1 MTDML
6 DAARGTD
13 QFANIRAVLDDALV
27 EDPETGRYQVRRSV
41 FTDEQ
46 LFELEMTHIFEGNWI
61 YLAHESQIP
70 NVGDYFTTYMGRQ
83 PIVITRNK
91 DGELG
96 ALINACSHRGAMLCR
111 RKTDNRTTFT
121 CPFHGWT
128 FNNSGKLLKAK
139 DARTGG
145 YPEQF
150 NKDGSHDL
158 TRVARFENYRGFLFG
173 SLNPDVLP
181 LEEHLG
187 DTTKVIDMIV
197 DQSPDGLEVLRGA
210 STYTY
215 DGNWKLQTENGA
227 DGYHVSSTHWNYAAT
242 TARRTAGESSNETK
256 AMDAGTLGQAG
267 RWILLLRLRPPP
279 ALDVVGAIPRT
290 DPCSN
295 AKQNWRLSSVPR
307 RPNSWSVRRGTSA
320 CIRTSTSWISSAAR
334 SGTSVRSPWTRP
346 KSPSTASRPRERAP
360 KRAAT
365 ASVSTRTSSMP
376 AVWPPRTISKSSV
389 PARRPTRQPAPVERP
404 QPWCHT
410 PDSRSERR
418 REGSRHESC
427 ALERSQDR
435 GRRLVSHSAR
445 VLARRHACGRRCRA
459 SRFQPDHLRTI
470 IMTVTTTNA
479 VALETVQQFL
489 YREARYLDD
498 REFEKWI
505 ECYHPDSEYWMPAW
519 ADDGELTTDPAA
531 EISLIYYPNRGGIE
545 DRVFRIRTDRSSA
558 TSLPEPRTGHNITNV
573 EVIEERGFVVDV
585 RFNWFTLYFR
595 YNTVDTYF
603 GTSHYTIDFSG
614 EQPLIMKEEGSPQ
627 ERLHPSRGR
636 HLPLL
641 TRLPFES
648 SCFP

>member
-6 DAARGTD
+6 DAARAAD
-13 QFANIRAVLDDALV
+13 QFANIRAALDDALV

-46 LFELEMTHIFEGNWI
+46 LFDLEMTHIFEGNWI

-150 NKDGSHDL
+150 NKNGSHDL
-158 TRVARFENYRGFLFG
+158 TKVARFENYRGFLFG

-256 AMDAGTLGQAG
+256 AMDAGTWGKQG
-267 RWILLLRLRPPP
+267 GGYFSYDYGHLLLWMWWGNPEDRPLFERK
-279 ALDVVGAIPRT
+279 AELEAQFGSKKAEFMVGASRNLCLYPNVYLMDQFSSQIRHFRPISVDQTEVTIYCIAPKGESADARSNRIRQYEDFFNASGMATPDDLEEFRSCQKTYQAAGAPWNDLSRGVTHQIPG
-290 DPCSN
+290 PN
-295 AKQNWRLSSVPR
+295 EVAKDLGMNRVLSSGAKTEDEGLYPIQHGYWR
-307 RPNSWSVRRGTSA
+307 DA
-320 CIRTSTSWISSAAR
+320 MLAA
-334 SGTSVRSPWTRP
+334 VD
-346 KSPSTASRPRERAP
+346 AEQ
-360 KRAAT
+360 AA
-365 ASVSTRTSSMP
+365 STRT
-376 AVWPPRTISKSSV
+376 I
-389 PARRPTRQPAPVERP
+389 
-404 QPWCHT
+404 
-410 PDSRSERR
+410 
-418 REGSRHESC
+418 
-427 ALERSQDR
+427 
-435 GRRLVSHSAR
+435 
-445 VLARRHACGRRCRA
+445 
-459 SRFQPDHLRTI
+459 
-470 IMTVTTTNA
+470 
-479 VALETVQQFL
+479 
-489 YREARYLDD
+489 
-498 REFEKWI
+498 
-505 ECYHPDSEYWMPAW
+505 
-519 ADDGELTTDPAA
+519 
-531 EISLIYYPNRGGIE
+531 
-545 DRVFRIRTDRSSA
+545 
-558 TSLPEPRTGHNITNV
+558 
-573 EVIEERGFVVDV
+573 
-585 RFNWFTLYFR
+585 
-595 YNTVDTYF
+595 
-603 GTSHYTIDFSG
+603 
-614 EQPLIMKEEGSPQ
+614 
-627 ERLHPSRGR
+627 
-636 HLPLL
+636 
-641 TRLPFES
+641 
-648 SCFP
+648 